1 MLTQCP
7 GHVIQSLHQ
16 LGLYVYLWLYSY
28 LVKLIFQ
35 SLNKCD
41 QICPV
46 FIVVDRLPLDFCLNC
61 LRQTPLCLSVG
72 AFLSLNCAWRQS
84 LLSSIALFL
93 LYQRSLGKP
102 LDCRSGIFEMSCFL
116 WVWVFKL
123 STVIVVLVSEV
134 FLLYLYCLYQ
144 VITPSTNFLSV
155 YKMWTVF
162 GHRWQGRRCTSFPN
176 FVKFTVIWITNC
188 QQLPAFRARVNA
200 TGCGRYFL
208 SFIKLPVFQFQF
220 AIRHFF

>member
-1 MLTQCP
+1 
-7 GHVIQSLHQ
+7 V
-16 LGLYVYLWLYSY
+16 
-28 LVKLIFQ
+28 
-35 SLNKCD
+35 
-41 QICPV
+41 
-46 FIVVDRLPLDFCLNC
+46 
-61 LRQTPLCLSVG
+61 SVSWC
-72 AFLSLNCAWRQS
+72 FS
-84 LLSSIALFL
+84 
-93 LYQRSLGKP
+93 
-102 LDCRSGIFEMSCFL
+102 IFELRMEAKSAIFHCLISAVSKISRKTVGLPKRDIWNELLFMSL
-116 WVWVFKL
+116 WVFKL

-144 VITPSTNFLSV
+144 VITPSTNCLSI

-208 SFIKLPVFQFQF
+208 SFIKLPVS
-220 AIRHFF
+220 ISICNSSLLLGLM